1 MIPSPHNPT
10 PYHPNTPSPSLT
22 ASRIA
27 GRGALYTVAWLFAL
41 FCALPFAWML
51 LTVFKQNTDLYNPNN
66 NPFLFNEPP
75 TLDNITYLLE
85 KTEFLTFV
93 RNTLIVSVL
102 VTIITLL
109 GAVPAAY
116 SLTRLAG
123 RWGEG
128 LGIGIFLVYLVPPTL
143 LFIPL
148 SRVVAELGLR
158 NTWWSMVVVYPTF
171 TIPFC
176 TWLLMGFFKSIP
188 RDIEE
193 QAMIDGYS
201 RLGAIWRTV
210 LPVSLPGLLTVV
222 VFSVALTMHEFVYAL
237 AFVTSSQE
245 KTISIGVTTE
255 LIRGDVFYWQ
265 SLMAAA
271 ALVAFPVALL
281 YNYFLDRFIA
291 GFTLGAVKG

>member
-1 MIPSPHNPT
+1 MVHPQPSP
-10 PYHPNTPSPSLT
+10 T
-22 ASRIA
+22 AYRLRRIA
-27 GRGALYTVAWLFAL
+27 GRGVLYTTATFFAI
-41 FCALPFAWML
+41 FAALPFAWMI
-51 LTVFKQNTDLYNPNN
+51 LTVFKQNTDLYNPNH
-66 NPFLFNEPP
+66 NPFLFHEPP
-75 TLDNITYLLE
+75 TLENITYLFDN
-85 KTEFLTFV
+85 TEFLTFV
-93 RNTLIVSVL
+93 INTLVVAVL
-102 VTIITLL
+102 VVIITLL

-128 LGIGIFLVYLVPPTL
+128 LGIAIFLVYLVPPTL

-148 SRVVAELGLR
+148 SRVIAELGLR
-158 NTWWSMVVVYPTF
+158 NSWWAMVVVYPTF

-188 RDIEE
+188 PDIEE

-210 LPVSLPGLLTVV
+210 LPVSVPGLLTVV
-222 VFSVALTMHEFVYAL
+222 VFSFALTMHEFVYAL
-237 AFVTSSQE
+237 AFVTSSEQ

-271 ALVAFPVALL
+271 ALVAIPIALL
-281 YNYFLDRFIA
+281 YNLFLDRFIA